1 MWRRSSH
8 RTPRITIAYYK
19 PNYKDLY
26 GKLSKIDKKRYIK
39 TAIKVYIP
47 HKKLCLCCF
56 VTVSCPINAIL
67 ASFNVLVSQLLRKL
81 PGKNFTVLRCQKKKL
96 QKLPSF
102 HSDRSQTSLES
113 ANDKRLQFLI
123 NKLRFYPSILTCQNF
138 DQSWSRLSFV
148 GRNSH
153 YATKKLNRLLN
164 LATTY

>member
-1 MWRRSSH
+1 MWQRSSH
-8 RTPRITIAYYK
+8 RAPRITIAYYK

-26 GKLSKIDKKRYIK
+26 GKLSKIDIKRYIK

-67 ASFNVLVSQLLRKL
+67 ASFNVLVSQLLRKI
-81 PGKNFTVLRCQKKKL
+81 PGKNLTVLRCQTKKL

-138 DQSWSRLSFV
+138 DQSWTRLSFV
-148 GRNSH
+148 GGNSH
-153 YATKKLNRLLN
+153 YATKKLDRLLN
-164 LATTY
+164 LATTH